1 MIVLIEPHFLIWNL
15 AKKSA
20 NTVKTNSM
28 LPIVIINNDIS
39 NFIKSRRYNMIYDK
53 ENEISYFILFYALSD
68 KII

>member
-1 MIVLIEPHFLIWNL
+1 MIVLIEPYFLIWNL
-15 AKKSA
+15 AEKSA

>member
-1 MIVLIEPHFLIWNL
+1 MIVLIEPYFLIWNL

-53 ENEISYFILFYALSD
+53 ENEISYFILCFE
-68 KII
+68 